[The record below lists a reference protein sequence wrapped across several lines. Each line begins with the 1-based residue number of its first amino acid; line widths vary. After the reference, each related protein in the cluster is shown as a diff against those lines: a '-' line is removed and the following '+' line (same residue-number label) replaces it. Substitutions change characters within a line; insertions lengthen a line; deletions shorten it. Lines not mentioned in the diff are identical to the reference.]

1 MNARNDFDRALTG
14 WMADIRPAA
23 APSGLLDQTLERV
36 AATKRR
42 PQWMILDR
50 WTWNARAQRWAS
62 ASRILATAAL
72 LLLIVLAVLAAA
84 ILAGARRPAPP
95 FGLANPGYITI
106 DAAEGIVVARIDG
119 AERRVLLARDGQTV
133 SPIWSRDG
141 LHLAF
146 WHRTQEGEPW
156 SLEVVDQDGE
166 GRTVLANGVTLRGR
180 EEALNQPS
188 SLTWSPDSRRVAYAA
203 DTPDGTAIFV
213 ADREHYGARRIT
225 DPALQGIDPAWSP
238 DGSTILFAS
247 EQTTTLH
254 VVAPD
259 GTDEH
264 ELAGLKPVILWPDW
278 HPEGSLVAVSAV
290 VDGQLDVFTI
300 TSDGSTV
307 TNHSHD
313 PSDEYSPSWS
323 PDGTHLA
330 WARAPADGS
339 ARAWIV
345 VTDRVGSR
353 LVELRVPA
361 DLAPPVWSPDGARL
375 FSYVTN
381 DTGEFHQILVLD
393 PEGVAPAVRI
403 PAEGNVGNGSW
414 QRLP

>member
-1 MNARNDFDRALTG
+1 MNARNDFDRALTD
-14 WMADIRPAA
+14 WLADLRPAA
-23 APSGLLDQTLERV
+23 APPGLLDQTLGRV

-42 PQWMILDR
+42 PQWLILDR
-50 WTWNARAQRWAS
+50 WTWSARAQRWTS

-72 LLLIVLAVLAAA
+72 LLLILLAVLAAA
-84 ILAGARRPAPP
+84 ILVGTRRPAPP
-95 FGLANPGYITI
+95 FGLAKPGYITI
-106 DAAEGIVVARIDG
+106 DAADGIVVARIDG
-119 AERRVLLARDGQTV
+119 AERRVLLERDGQTV

-146 WHRTQEGEPW
+146 WHRTQGGEPW
-156 SLEVVDQDGE
+156 SLVVVDQDGE
-166 GRTVLANGVTLRGR
+166 GRTVLADGVTLRAR
-180 EEALNQPS
+180 EEAFNQPS
-188 SLTWSPDSRRVAYAA
+188 SLTWSPDSRRVAFAA

-213 ADREHYGARRIT
+213 ADRERYGARRIT
-225 DPALQGIDPAWSP
+225 DPALDGIDPAWSP
-238 DGSTILFAS
+238 DGSMIVYAS
-247 EQTTTLH
+247 GQTTTLH

-259 GTDEH
+259 ATDER
-264 ELAGLKPVILWPDW
+264 EIAGLKDVVLWPDW
-278 HPEGSLVAVSAV
+278 SPDGALVAVSAV

-300 TSDGSTV
+300 TADGSTV
-307 TNHSHD
+307 TNQSHD

-323 PDGTHLA
+323 PDGMRLA

-345 VTDRVGSR
+345 VTNRDGTR

-361 DLAPPVWSPDGARL
+361 DLAPPVWSPDGTRL

-381 DTGEFHQILVLD
+381 DAGEFHQIIVLD
-393 PEGVAPAVRI
+393 PEGVAPVVYI